1 MKRTEEDKREI
12 IKSVEKGITRKMLAE
27 DYHM

>member
-12 IKSVEKGITRKMLAE
+12 IKSVEKGIPRKKLAE